1 MEKFTDHRGK
11 AVAIDLANIDTDQI
25 IPKQFLKRI
34 ERTGY
39 GEFLFYDWR
48 FTRTGEVIDDFV
60 LNRPEAVGASILITG
75 ENFGCG
81 SSREHAPWSLLD
93 HGFRVIIA
101 PSFADIFYNNSLKTG
116 LLPITLSPE
125 DVALLSRR
133 AQANPDYYLYVDL
146 ESTLVTDEDGFR
158 ASFEIDDF
166 RKYCLL
172 NGLDDIGLTLQN
184 EAAISAYEAR
194 LRETQPFLAFSR

>member
-1 MEKFTDHRGK
+1 MEKFTKHTGK

-48 FTRTGEVIDDFV
+48 FTPSGEVIDDFV
-60 LNRPEAVGASILITG
+60 LNRPESAGASILIAG

-116 LLPITLSPE
+116 LLPISLPVKTV
-125 DVALLSRR
+125 DLLSER
-133 AQANPDYYLYVDL
+133 AIANDSYRLTIDLDSTSISDEMGFQA
-146 ESTLVTDEDGFR
+146 
-158 ASFEIDDF
+158 AFEIDEF

-172 NGLDDIGLTLQN
+172 NGLDDIGLTLQH
-184 EAAISAYEAR
+184 EHAITDFEHR
-194 LRETQPFLAFSR
+194 THKTQPFLAFNS

>member
-1 MEKFTDHRGK
+1 MDKFVNHTGK

-48 FTRTGEVIDDFV
+48 FSPTGEVIEDFV
-60 LNRPEAVGASILITG
+60 LNRPESLGVSILIAG

-93 HGFRVIIA
+93 YGFRVIIA

-116 LLPITLSPE
+116 LLPVRLPAESIN
-125 DVALLSRR
+125 LLSERSLSD
-133 AQANPDYYLYVDL
+133 PDHRITINL
-146 ESTLVTDEDGFR
+146 ETASIKDDRGFDET
-158 ASFEIDDF
+158 FEINEF

-172 NGLDDIGLTLQN
+172 NGLDDIGLTLQHK
-184 EAAISAYEAR
+184 ESISAYEQKIQQ
-194 LRETQPFLAFSR
+194 TQPFLAFSS

>member
-1 MEKFTDHRGK
+1 MNKFTTHTGK

-48 FTRTGEVIDDFV
+48 FSPSGEVIEDFV
-60 LNRPEAVGASILITG
+60 LNRPEANGASILIAG

-93 HGFRVIIA
+93 YGFRIIIA

-116 LLPITLSPE
+116 LLPVRLSAS
-125 DVALLSRR
+125 DVELISNRVSAD
-133 AQANPDYYLYVDL
+133 PDYRLSVDL
-146 ESTLVTDEDGFR
+146 KDSSITDHQGFS
-158 ASFEIDDF
+158 ATFEIDEF
-166 RKYCLL
+166 RKYCLV

-184 EAAISAYEAR
+184 ETAISAYEDR
-194 LRETQPFLAFSR
+194 LHQTQPFLAFSS

>member
-1 MEKFTDHRGK
+1 MDKFVTHRGK
-11 AVAIDLANIDTDQI
+11 VVALDLANIDTDQI

-48 FTRTGEVIDDFV
+48 FTPTGELIEDFV
-60 LNRPEAVGASILITG
+60 LNRPGSAGASILIAG

-93 HGFRVIIA
+93 YGFRVIIA

-116 LLPITLSPE
+116 LLPVKLSSHDTTTLTE
-125 DVALLSRR
+125 R
-133 AQANPDYYLYVDL
+133 ANSVDGYEVCVDL
-146 ESTLVTDEDGFR
+146 QASRITDNEGF
-158 ASFEIDDF
+158 AADFDINAF
-166 RKYCLL
+166 RKDCLV
-172 NGLDDIGLTLQN
+172 NGLDDIALSLQ
-184 EAAISAYEAR
+184 YER
-194 LRETQPFLAFSR
+194 SIEEYERTRRQNQPFLAFTF

>member
-1 MEKFTDHRGK
+1 MEKFVTHTGR

-34 ERTGY
+34 ERSGY

-48 FTRTGEVIDDFV
+48 FSSSGEMIEDFV
-60 LNRPEAVGASILITG
+60 LNRPESVGASILIAG

-93 HGFRVIIA
+93 YGFRVIIA

-116 LLPITLSPE
+116 LLPVRLSSWDTAILTE
-125 DVALLSRR
+125 R
-133 AQANPDYYLYVDL
+133 ASSSTDHEISVDL
-146 ESTLVTDEDGFR
+146 EASKITDNKGF
-158 ASFEIDDF
+158 AADIEIDEF
-166 RKYCLL
+166 RRFCLV
-172 NGLDDIGLTLQN
+172 NGLDDIGLSLQF
-184 EAAISAYEAR
+184 ESFIAAYEEAR
-194 LRETQPFLAFSR
+194 QQNQPFLCI

>member
-1 MEKFTDHRGK
+1 MDKFVTHTGK
-11 AVAIDLANIDTDQI
+11 AVALDLANIDTDQI

-48 FTRTGEVIDDFV
+48 FTPGGELIEDFV
-60 LNRPEAVGASILITG
+60 LNRPESVGVSVLIAG

-93 HGFRVIIA
+93 YGFRVIIA

-116 LLPITLSPE
+116 LLPVRLSS
-125 DVALLSRR
+125 DDTAILTQR
-133 AQANPDYYLYVDL
+133 ANSLPDHEIRVDL
-146 ESTLVTDEDGFR
+146 EASRISDNKGFS
-158 ASFEIDDF
+158 ANFEINEF

-172 NGLDDIGLTLQN
+172 NGLDDIGLSLQY
-184 EAAISAYEAR
+184 ESSISAYEQSSRQNQA
-194 LRETQPFLAFSR
+194 FLAFSS

>member
-1 MEKFTDHRGK
+1 MEKFIDHTGK

-48 FTRTGEVIDDFV
+48 FTPAGDMIEDFV
-60 LNRPEAVGASILITG
+60 LNRPEATGASILITG

-116 LLPITLSPE
+116 LLPVRLLAE
-125 DVALLSRR
+125 DVALLASRAVDPQYR
-133 AQANPDYYLYVDL
+133 LHVDL
-146 ESTLVTDEDGFR
+146 EETMVTDNEGFSS
-158 ASFEIDDF
+158 SFEIDQF
-166 RKYCLL
+166 RKYCLIK
-172 NGLDDIGLTLQN
+172 GLDDIGLTLQN
-184 EAAISAYEAR
+184 EPAISAYEDR
-194 LRETQPFLAFSR
+194 LQQTQPFLAFGR